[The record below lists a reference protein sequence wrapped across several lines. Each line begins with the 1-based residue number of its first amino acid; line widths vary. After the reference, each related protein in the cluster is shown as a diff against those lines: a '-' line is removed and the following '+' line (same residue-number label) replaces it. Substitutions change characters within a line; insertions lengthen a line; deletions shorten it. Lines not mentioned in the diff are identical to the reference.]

1 MYLSPG
7 LVAISTFLFFFI
19 WVGNWD
25 VLGGVRIGRFQN
37 WETGLDFLLKGKR
50 QKVRFLENRNRA
62 MCAMRV
68 AQGAVLFLWAPD
80 QVRRCA
86 TNWWVLLFVLDTDY

>member
-19 WVGNWD
+19 WVGNLDFFW
-25 VLGGVRIGRFQN
+25 GGEN
-37 WETGLDFLLKGKR
+37 WEISELGDWTGLSLKGKR